1 LGRDRTSRSGFQ
13 IAMGYLP
20 GTRIEIVHS
29 GVPVGHIRYALFDFD
44 GTLSLIRAGWQ
55 DIMTSMMV
63 EILKGT
69 PKGQDKSQEEIKTL
83 VTDFVTVLTGKQ
95 TIYQMIRLGKE
106 VKCRGGKRLDPIEYK
121 RIYHKRLWGSIK
133 GRYEAL
139 QAGRVN
145 PDELMIPGSRGVL
158 EALQNRGILC
168 YLASGTDEVYV
179 LDEAR
184 SLQVD
189 QYFSGIYGALDNWK
203 LFSKRMVIER
213 IIEEHHLQGEE
224 FVSFG
229 DGFVEV
235 EETKSVGGTA
245 VGVASNEI
253 TRKGMNEWK
262 RERLIEAGADV
273 VISDFREHA
282 RLVDF
287 LTGDTLESL
296 QRTNGP

>member
-1 LGRDRTSRSGFQ
+1 MS
-13 IAMGYLP
+13 YLP
-20 GTRIEIVHS
+20 GTRIEIVRS
-29 GVPVGHIRYALFDFD
+29 GLPVGHIRYALFDFD

-55 DIMTSMMV
+55 DIMISMMV
-63 EILKGT
+63 EILKRT
-69 PKGQDKSQEEIKTL
+69 PKGQDESQEEIKML
-83 VTDFVTVLTGKQ
+83 VTDLVTVLTGKQ

-106 VKCRGGKRLDPIEYK
+106 VKCRGGKPLDPIEYK
-121 RIYHKRLWGSIK
+121 KMYHKRLWNNIK
-133 GRYEAL
+133 ERFEAL
-139 QAGRVN
+139 QTGRVN

-229 DGFVEV
+229 DGFVEI
-235 EETKSVGGTA
+235 EEIKAVGGIA
-245 VGVASNEI
+245 VGVASDEI
-253 TRKGMNEWK
+253 DCQDIDERKRK
-262 RERLIEAGADV
+262 RLIEAGADIIV
-273 VISDFREHA
+273 PNFRGYM
-282 RLVDF
+282 RLLHF
-287 LTGDTLESL
+287 LTENTM
-296 QRTNGP
+296 NK